1 MLRIVTD
8 GSADMPDG
16 WQREFDIHIVPI
28 PIQFGNRTFLQ
39 GVDLSNEAFYRL
51 VRETGM
57 VPKTSLPSPTQFT
70 QIYPK
75 IAEKDD
81 TILSIH
87 VSSKMSG
94 TFSAAVMAA
103 QELADQY
110 NIIPIDSGS
119 GSAALGFMCREAR
132 LLEREG
138 ASLARILERLEYIRQ
153 NMGIVMALDSLDFA
167 RMSGRVSA
175 LKAALVSMLSVKP
188 IIVLKDG
195 LLGMAERVRT
205 RSKSLDRVVEIARQ
219 FAADREVN
227 VAIVHCQDP
236 EAGKSLLQQV
246 KSLLRCRDLIMTE
259 LSISVAANLG
269 PGTVGIVVYPSGSAT
284 SC

>member
-8 GSADMPDG
+8 GSVDMPDG
-16 WQREFDIHIVPI
+16 WQKEYDIQIVPI

-57 VPKTSLPSPTQFT
+57 IPKTSLPSPSQFSR
-70 QIYPK
+70 IYQK
-75 IAEKDD
+75 IADLGD

-94 TFSAAVMAA
+94 TFSAAVTAA
-103 QELADQY
+103 KELADRYQ
-110 NIIPIDSGS
+110 IIPVDSGS

-132 LLEREG
+132 LMEREG
-138 ASLARILERLEYIRQ
+138 ASLQSILDQMDFVRQ
-153 NMGIVMALDSLDFA
+153 NVSIVMTLDSLDFA
-167 RMSGRVSA
+167 RMSGRISA
-175 LKAALVSMLSVKP
+175 LKAAIASLLSVKP
-188 IIVLKDG
+188 IVVLKDG
-195 LLGMAERVRT
+195 LLGMAEKVRT
-205 RSKSLDRVVEIARQ
+205 RSKSLDRVLEIARQ
-219 FAADREVN
+219 CAANSDVN
-227 VAIVHCQDP
+227 VAVVHCQDP

-246 KSLLRCRDLIMTE
+246 KSVLRCRDLVMTE

-269 PGTVGIVVYPSGSAT
+269 PGTVGIVVYPSR
-284 SC
+284 

>member
-8 GSADMPDG
+8 GSVDMPDG
-16 WQREFDIHIVPI
+16 WQQEYDIHVVPI

-57 VPKTSLPSPTQFT
+57 IPKTSLPSPTQFS
-70 QIYPK
+70 QIYQK
-75 IAEKDD
+75 IAELGD

-94 TFSAAVMAA
+94 TFSAAMTAA
-103 QELADQY
+103 KELAGQY
-110 NIIPIDSGS
+110 KIVPVDSGS
-119 GSAALGFMCREAR
+119 GSAALGYMCREAR
-132 LLEREG
+132 LLERDG
-138 ASLARILERLEYIRQ
+138 ASLQSIVDRLDFVRQ
-153 NMGIVMALDSLDFA
+153 NVSIVMALDSLDFA

-175 LKAALVSMLSVKP
+175 MRAAIASLLSVKP

-195 LLGMAERVRT
+195 LLGMAEKVRT
-205 RSKSLDRVVEIARQ
+205 RNKSLDRVLEIARQ
-219 FAADREVN
+219 CAADREVN
-227 VAIVHCQDP
+227 VAVVHCQDP
-236 EAGKSLLQQV
+236 EAGKTLLQQV
-246 KSLLRCRDLIMTE
+246 KSILRCRDLILTE

-269 PGTVGIVVYPSGSAT
+269 PGTVGVVVYPSR
-284 SC
+284 

>member
-8 GSADMPDG
+8 GSADMPEG
-16 WQREFDIHIVPI
+16 WQREYDIDIVPI

-57 VPKTSLPSPTQFT
+57 IPKTSLPSPSLFSQTYQ
-70 QIYPK
+70 K
-75 IAEKDD
+75 IAGPGD

-94 TFSAAVMAA
+94 TFSAALIAA
-103 QELADQY
+103 RELVDQY
-110 NIIPIDSGS
+110 KIIPVDSGS

-132 LLEREG
+132 LMERNG
-138 ASLARILERLEYIRQ
+138 APLQSILNRLDFMRQ
-153 NMGIVMALDSLDFA
+153 NISIVMALDSLDFA

-175 LKAALVSMLSVKP
+175 LKAAIASLLSVKP
-188 IIVLKDG
+188 IVVLKDG
-195 LLGMAERVRT
+195 LLGMAEKVRT
-205 RSKSLDRVVEIARQ
+205 RGKSLDRVVEIARQ
-219 FAADREVN
+219 CAVDKQVN

-236 EAGKSLLQQV
+236 QAGKTLGQQV
-246 KSLLRCRDLIMTE
+246 KTVLNCRELIMTE

-269 PGTVGIVVYPSGSAT
+269 PGTVGIVVYPSG
-284 SC
+284 